1 MPPSSPKK
9 QRAGAETQGK
19 RHEDDATDSAHPRS
33 QMSFTNSNNTPKS
46 KRPIEASRRAT
57 QDPDVESGALT
68 RSTSER
74 VNNAKPSTAPTAKP
88 KPRSKATPGSSSND
102 REVSK
107 KSEVGAAGKAQP
119 SASRITGATPSKAV
133 STLSTASTSSSASQL
148 SSQPRLNLKDQH
160 RQHLRQKQHQ
170 NASDNES
177 AVSKTDSKASKP
189 ATKGPAKPVTPRP
202 STRQTTTTNTSTHPR
217 TAATTPKPT
226 STPKESK
233 LSGKA
238 TTVSKPLIRENAEG
252 KKPGAGARQSPSSAV
267 GSKTQNRPASHPQA
281 RSGLPKADTTRPSS
295 LRNTHFPRTTSQ
307 EKLDPQDEK
316 EAKVEATPKAEGA
329 SKREKTPVVKQGG
342 SKHHEDPD
350 ESDSAEGNTSSSS
363 VYSQDHVG
371 RHEAGKNSSHERP
384 APLVEDHLSNSSVYA
399 QDSVGDRET
408 NMNSSSSNSR
418 APATPSQALANL
430 TEKLSG
436 SRRGAVP
443 DFPFRKS
450 FAESSPPKA
459 TAQLRVADL
468 RKGFGMSK
476 PMPAQE
482 RDNIH
487 AINEANLYRPN
498 AIERDEKHIRLQHT
512 ATTPERFA
520 AGGFDP
526 ASPPKPEMRVLEP
539 APAYDEEQD
548 GKYVRKNP
556 LRQLWGDQL
565 DDASFLCAG
574 TSEGHGSGWPSLPEQ
589 ARPRGGGDD
598 DDDHRNRLCS
608 CAFEFWDHRSTYVQI
623 FCILMA
629 LAFVPCIIWFASE
642 FASTKKV
649 NVVALV
655 FALVS
660 TLIGAPFM
668 VSRLVFCAR
677 RRRRELLDEEVAR
690 QREVM
695 QQNGIQMD
703 VVGAPRENH
712 QQAYRV
718 AGAGPPGSA
727 GR

>member
-57 QDPDVESGALT
+57 QDLDVESGALT

-119 SASRITGATPSKAV
+119 SASRITGTTPSKAV
-133 STLSTASTSSSASQL
+133 STFSTASTSSSASQL

-177 AVSKTDSKASKP
+177 AVSKTDSKPSKP
-189 ATKGPAKPVTPRP
+189 ATKGPAKPVRSRS
-202 STRQTTTTNTSTHPR
+202 STRQTTTTNTSTHPN
-217 TAATTPKPT
+217 TAATKPKPT
-226 STPKESK
+226 RTPKESK

-238 TTVSKPLIRENAEG
+238 ATVSKPLVGENSEG
-252 KKPGAGARQSPSSAV
+252 KKPGAGARQ
-267 GSKTQNRPASHPQA
+267 T
-281 RSGLPKADTTRPSS
+281 DTTRPSS
-295 LRNTHFPRTTSQ
+295 LRNTHFPRTISQ

-329 SKREKTPVVKQGG
+329 SKREKTLVAKQGD

-371 RHEAGKNSSHERP
+371 RHEAGKNSSYERP
-384 APLVEDHLSNSSVYA
+384 APLVEDYLSNSSVYA
-399 QDSVGDRET
+399 QDSVRDRET
-408 NMNSSSSNSR
+408 NKNSSSSNSR
-418 APATPSQALANL
+418 APATPSQALANI

-498 AIERDEKHIRLQHT
+498 AIERDEKPIRLQHT

-539 APAYDEEQD
+539 TPAYDEEQD
-548 GKYVRKNP
+548 DKYIRKNP

-574 TSEGHGSGWPSLPEQ
+574 TSEGHGSGWPSLPEH

-598 DDDHRNRLCS
+598 DGDHRNRLCS

-629 LAFVPCIIWFASE
+629 LAFIPCIIWFASE

>member
-33 QMSFTNSNNTPKS
+33 QMSFTNSNNTPK
-46 KRPIEASRRAT
+46 
-57 QDPDVESGALT
+57 
-68 RSTSER
+68 TSQQCQTIDG
-74 VNNAKPSTAPTAKP
+74 P
-88 KPRSKATPGSSSND
+88 
-102 REVSK
+102 
-107 KSEVGAAGKAQP
+107 
-119 SASRITGATPSKAV
+119 
-133 STLSTASTSSSASQL
+133 
-148 SSQPRLNLKDQH
+148 
-160 RQHLRQKQHQ
+160 
-170 NASDNES
+170 
-177 AVSKTDSKASKP
+177 DSKA
-189 ATKGPAKPVTPRP
+189 
-202 STRQTTTTNTSTHPR
+202 QTTVKSHTG
-217 TAATTPKPT
+217 
-226 STPKESK
+226 
-233 LSGKA
+233 LF
-238 TTVSKPLIRENAEG
+238 I
-252 KKPGAGARQSPSSAV
+252 Q
-267 GSKTQNRPASHPQA
+267 RP
-281 RSGLPKADTTRPSS
+281 
-295 LRNTHFPRTTSQ
+295 LRNTHFPRTISQ

-329 SKREKTPVVKQGG
+329 SKREKTLVAKQGD

-371 RHEAGKNSSHERP
+371 RHEAGKNSSYERP
-384 APLVEDHLSNSSVYA
+384 APLVEDYLSNSSV
-399 QDSVGDRET
+399 
-408 NMNSSSSNSR
+408 SSSNSR
-418 APATPSQALANL
+418 APATPSQALANI

-498 AIERDEKHIRLQHT
+498 AIERDEKPIRLQHT

-539 APAYDEEQD
+539 TPAYDEEQD
-548 GKYVRKNP
+548 DKYIRKNP

-574 TSEGHGSGWPSLPEQ
+574 TSEGHGSGWPSLPEH

-598 DDDHRNRLCS
+598 DGDHRNRLCS

-629 LAFVPCIIWFASE
+629 LAFIPCIIWFASE